1 MEVKGSKGNTF
12 YAHHNVEG
20 WLLGIHYRINA
31 RSKSATDDAPAPDET
46 PPIEVT
52 QVLCA
57 SMDHEDWEYRDAEG
71 SNRTNTSELKAKV
84 GLHEMRKSPII
95 EMESA
100 ITGVGDLL
108 REYKQAHAEFDP
120 DYSV

>member
-1 MEVKGSKGNTF
+1 MGNTF

-20 WLLGIHYRINA
+20 WLLGTHYRINA
-31 RSKSATDDAPAPDET
+31 RSKSATDHAPAPDDT

-57 SMDHEDWEYRDAEG
+57 SMDHEDWEYCDAEG

-84 GLHEMRKSPII
+84 GLHEMRKNPII
-95 EMESA
+95 EMMSA
-100 ITGVGDLL
+100 ITGEGDLL
-108 REYKQAHAEFDP
+108 REYKQGHAKFDP
-120 DYSV
+120 DYLV